1 MQCGLSIRELF
12 TALSRTLDNP
22 FQEAS
27 YNVFRSG
34 LLTALFGRGHF
45 TAPFSKLNMATR
57 RARCTQCGRPM
68 LVPLDYAY
76 NISLVCS
83 GCQGFPPVRPNYPY
97 ANVNN
102 FNYPAAAYGYRRPN
116 PFHYPQPLVLR
127 PPPPLAPTSA
137 FGNKRAVLVGISY
150 GNQVNSLKG
159 SVNDAQSMKYFLI
172 DKLGFPSDSI
182 RVLTDDPEEKNP
194 LRIPTKY
201 NMRMAM
207 RWLVEGCRSG
217 DSLVFHYSGHGSQ
230 EVDTNMDEVD
240 GYDEAICPVDY
251 EHEGKIIDDEI
262 NATIVRPLPRGATLH
277 ALVDTCFSGTIL
289 DLPFMCRM
297 NRKGYY
303 GWEDHRHP
311 RAGYKGTRGGLAVC
325 ISACDDDGNAAD
337 TSALSGME
345 SAGALTYSFIQAMQD
360 EPNLTYGRLLNS
372 MRSTIRGAKEGTFG
386 LNDQQPIMNTR
397 QQYAHE
403 PQLSSS
409 EKFDIY
415 SKTIVM

>member
-1 MQCGLSIRELF
+1 MEAYSI
-12 TALSRTLDNP
+12 P
-22 FQEAS
+22 I
-27 YNVFRSG
+27 V
-34 LLTALFGRGHF
+34 
-45 TAPFSKLNMATR
+45 M
-57 RARCTQCGRPM
+57 C
-68 LVPLDYAY
+68 YA
-76 NISLVCS
+76 
-83 GCQGFPPVRPNYPY
+83 CQGRNQPNNY
-97 ANVNN
+97 AFVNN
-102 FNYPAAAYGYRRPN
+102 VAPPYVNHPAGGYGHGYGYGCGYGYGYAPRAPN
-116 PFHYPQPLVLR
+116 QFHYPQLLR
-127 PPPPLAPTSA
+127 LRAPPPSLTPPSA
-137 FGNKRAVLVGISY
+137 HGNKRAVLVGISY
-150 GNQVNSLKG
+150 ADQIHSLKG

-172 DKLGFPSDSI
+172 NKMGFPSDSI

-217 DSLVFHYSGHGSQ
+217 DSLVFHYSGHGSRQ
-230 EVDTNMDEVD
+230 VDTNMDEVD

-262 NATIVRPLPRGATLH
+262 NATIVRPLPRGAKLH

-289 DLPFMCRM
+289 DLPFMCRV

-311 RAGYKGTRGGLAVC
+311 RSGYKGTRGGLAVC

-337 TSALSGME
+337 TSAFSSEE
-345 SAGALTYSFIQAMQD
+345 SSGALTFSFIQAMQD
-360 EPNLTYGRLLNS
+360 EPNLTYGQLLNS
-372 MRSTIRGAKEGTFG
+372 MRSTIRGAKENEFG
-386 LNDQQPIMNTR
+386 LNDQDHAMNTR

-403 PQLSSS
+403 PQLSCS

-415 SKTIVM
+415 SKPIVM

>member
-1 MQCGLSIRELF
+1 
-12 TALSRTLDNP
+12 
-22 FQEAS
+22 
-27 YNVFRSG
+27 
-34 LLTALFGRGHF
+34 
-45 TAPFSKLNMATR
+45 MATR

-68 LVPLDYAY
+68 LVPMEAY
-76 NISLVCS
+76 TIPIMCF
-83 GCQGFPPVRPNYPY
+83 GCPAPERTNYPF
-97 ANVNN
+97 VNN
-102 FNYPAAAYGYRRPN
+102 APPFVNYPSHADRTRN
-116 PFHYPQPLVLR
+116 QFHYPQAQSLPQRAPL
-127 PPPPLAPTSA
+127 PPSA
-137 FGNKRAVLVGISY
+137 YGNKRAVIVGISY
-150 GNQVNSLKG
+150 GNQINRLKG
-159 SVNDAQSMKYFLI
+159 SLNDAQCMKYFLI
-172 DKLGFPSDSI
+172 HKLGFPSDSI
-182 RVLTDDPEEKNP
+182 RMLTDDPEEKNP
-194 LRIPTKY
+194 LRIPTKH

-207 RWLVEGCRSG
+207 RWLVEGCRLG
-217 DSLVFHYSGHGSQ
+217 DSLVFHFSGHGSQ
-230 EVDTNMDEVD
+230 EVDTNMDEID

-251 EHEGKIIDDEI
+251 EYEGKILDDEI
-262 NATIVRPLPRGATLH
+262 NAIIVRPLPRGAKLH

-337 TSALSGME
+337 TSAFGSEE
-345 SAGALTYSFIQAMQD
+345 SAGALTFSFIQAMQD

-372 MRSTIRGAKEGTFG
+372 MRSTIRGAKEKTFG
-386 LNDQQPIMNTR
+386 LNDQELTMNTR

-415 SKTIVM
+415 SKSIINDHVYVSPAIVQQHLTSNG